1 MEVKQHS
8 FTDVRL
14 TRSLPDL
21 ALSLFHHFTGQSRC
35 AFLLKDYVLWSL
47 SDERKEIF
55 HLKL

>member
-14 TRSLPDL
+14 TLPLPDL

-35 AFLLKDYVLWSL
+35 AFLLKDYILWSL
-47 SDERKEIF
+47 SDE
-55 HLKL
+55 